1 MTRLRMLKV
10 AVQVVA
16 VVEDD
21 GGNLTEQP
29 CQPVEIPAR
38 EWDAYRAPGGTFDQ
52 SWEALAAQVAGPP
65 AE

>member
-1 MTRLRMLKV
+1 MRLRLLKV
-10 AVQVVA
+10 AVQVTA

-21 GGNLTEQP
+21 GNLTEQV

-52 SWEALAAQVAGPP
+52 SWEGLAAQVSGPP
-65 AE
+65 TES